1 MFADDTKLFSRIHRK
16 DSAQD
21 ISSMHQDIN
30 SLASW
35 SNKWQMPFNISKCK
49 FLHLGRSAPD
59 HTYQLCNQTIEQVTE
74 EKDLGVIIDNQMKYH
89 QHVSFAT
96 SKAMRMVGFVR
107 KTFCSIPIETFLSL
121 YNKLVRP
128 HMEYGNVIWG
138 PFYMLD
144 QNKIENLQR
153 AATRLVQS
161 MKHLTYEQRIHE
173 LKLPTLKHRR
183 QRGDMIC
190 VYSLLN
196 NIYMIW
202 TILSFHPS
210 EL

>member
-1 MFADDTKLFSRIHRK
+1 MGPILLSLYINDLPDSLHNQVLMFADDTKLFSRIHRK

-21 ISSMHQDIN
+21 ISSMQQDIN

-35 SNKWQMPFNISKCK
+35 SNKWQMPFNVSKCK

-89 QHVSFAT
+89 QHVHVSFAT
-96 SKAMRMVGFVR
+96 SKAMRMVGVVR

-128 HMEYGNVIWG
+128 HME
-138 PFYMLD
+138 
-144 QNKIENLQR
+144 
-153 AATRLVQS
+153 
-161 MKHLTYEQRIHE
+161 
-173 LKLPTLKHRR
+173 
-183 QRGDMIC
+183 
-190 VYSLLN
+190 
-196 NIYMIW
+196 
-202 TILSFHPS
+202 
-210 EL
+210 